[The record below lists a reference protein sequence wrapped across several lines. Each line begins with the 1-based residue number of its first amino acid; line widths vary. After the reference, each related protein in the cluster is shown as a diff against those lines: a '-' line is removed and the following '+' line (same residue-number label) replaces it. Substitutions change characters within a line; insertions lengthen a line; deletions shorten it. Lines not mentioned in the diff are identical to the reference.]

1 MPLYH
6 VWFGTRSRKWLL
18 QGEIPDAAK
27 QEFDAIAERQ
37 NIKLLE
43 REAIVD
49 HVHMLLDSPDKD
61 SLSRAMNFL
70 KGASARALF
79 LRYPSI
85 KMDAETNSFWQ
96 RGYGSKVIPPQR
108 EQQIREYIRTMG
120 SPRRLHDLTGRSPA
134 LQGGGSLNL

>member
-6 VWFGTRSRKWLL
+6 VWFATRSRKWLL

-27 QEFDAIAERQ
+27 DEFDAIAKRQ

-43 REAIVD
+43 REAIVN
-49 HVHMLLDSPDKD
+49 HVHMLLDAADKE
-61 SLSRAMNFL
+61 SLSKAMNYL

-85 KMDAETNSFWQ
+85 KMDAETNFRFSSEDTAQ
-96 RGYGSKVIPPQR
+96 RSSLRSVNNRSANTSAHNGIVSK
-108 EQQIREYIRTMG
+108 T
-120 SPRRLHDLTGRSPA
+120 S
-134 LQGGGSLNL
+134 

>member
-6 VWFGTRSRKWLL
+6 VWFATRSRKWLL

-27 QEFDAIAERQ
+27 EEFDAIAKRQ

-49 HVHMLLDSPDKD
+49 HVHLLLNAADKE
-61 SLSRAMNFL
+61 SLSKAMNYL

-96 RGYGSKVIPPQR
+96 RGYGSK
-108 EQQIREYIRTMG
+108 
-120 SPRRLHDLTGRSPA
+120 
-134 LQGGGSLNL
+134 